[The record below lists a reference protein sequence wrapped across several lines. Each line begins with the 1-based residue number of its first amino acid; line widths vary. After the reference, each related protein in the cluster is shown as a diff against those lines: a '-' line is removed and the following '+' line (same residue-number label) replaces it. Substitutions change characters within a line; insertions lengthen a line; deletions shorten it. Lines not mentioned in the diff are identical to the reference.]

1 LHFNLIQ
8 FFSKRTNFLK
18 FLMNFF
24 TKSSKILFL
33 LLLALLSF
41 ESCRDIEVPTEKVTA
56 HKFDGKVYWH
66 WHEKFLEI
74 DRYAKGYRPGPG
86 PRALCYLNFSAY
98 EAIVSGIPENNS
110 MANLYADISIPKTDE
125 NLEYYWP
132 ACVNESFAFLMKR
145 YFFHM
150 EGEYADL
157 FKSIEAK
164 RNELHSEY
172 ANKTTPEILERSEK
186 HGIAVAQ
193 AVYDWSKTDAIGHN
207 AFLDPA
213 PSSYSAPVGPGL
225 WYGQSPGQRP
235 MFPYWGET
243 RLMAMRRDE
252 IIAKPPIP
260 YSEDVNSLFYT
271 QAMEVY
277 NTVNNIKNN
286 GPGAYEALWLAE
298 FWSDDML
305 GVTFAPP
312 PRLFAIL
319 NQINAREDLNLA
331 ESAEIYNKLGFAL
344 NDAGVAIWKSKF
356 TYNVERPFSYIN
368 RIVSRDYPEAATW
381 QSILDNRITNVS
393 GITPPFPAYPSG
405 HSGFGGAGGKI
416 LSSYFEFTD
425 KHPGTYTFTDNCHK
439 DRTPFNGTPR
449 TFASFNDMAKEDAY
463 SRIPLGVHFRM
474 DCDEGLRLGELAAQR
489 VLELPW
495 KR

>member
-1 LHFNLIQ
+1 
-8 FFSKRTNFLK
+8 
-18 FLMNFF
+18 MNFF
-24 TKSSKILFL
+24 TKSSKALFL
-33 LLLALLSF
+33 LIIALISF
-41 ESCRDIEVPTEKVTA
+41 QSCREIEVPTEKVTA
-56 HKFDGKVYWH
+56 HKFDSKVYYEWN
-66 WHEKFLEI
+66 EKFLEI

-86 PRALCYLNFSAY
+86 PRVLCYLNFAAY
-98 EAIVSGIPENNS
+98 EAIISGIPENNS
-110 MANLYADISIPKTDE
+110 LVNMYADLAIPKVDE
-125 NLEYYWP
+125 SQEYYWP
-132 ACVNESFAFLMKR
+132 ACINESFAFMMKR

-157 FKSIEAK
+157 FKSIETK
-164 RNELHSEY
+164 RNQLHAQY
-172 ANKTTPEILERSEK
+172 AQETTPEILERSEK

-193 AVYDWSKTDAIGHN
+193 AVYDWSKTDVVGHN

-213 PSSYSAPVGPGL
+213 PASYIPPVGPGL
-225 WYGQSPGQRP
+225 WVGKTPSQKP

-243 RLMAMRRDE
+243 RLFAMRRDE
-252 IIAKPPIP
+252 IVGFPPIP
-260 YSEDVNSLFYT
+260 YSESTNSLFYT

-277 NTVNNIKNN
+277 NTVENIRNN
-286 GPGAYEALWLAE
+286 GPGAYEALWLGE

-319 NQINAREDLNLA
+319 NQIATLENLDLA
-331 ESAEIYNKLGFAL
+331 EAAEIYAKMGLAL
-344 NDAGVAIWKSKF
+344 NDAGVSIWKSKY

-368 RIVSRDYPEAATW
+368 RVVSQNVPAAANW
-381 QSILDNRITNVS
+381 ESILTNRVVTPNIT

-439 DRTPFNGTPR
+439 NRTEFEGTPR
-449 TFASFNDMAKEDAY
+449 TFASFKDMANEDAY

-495 KR
+495 KK

>member
-1 LHFNLIQ
+1 
-8 FFSKRTNFLK
+8 
-18 FLMNFF
+18 MNVF
-24 TKSSKILFL
+24 TKTSKGLLL
-33 LLLALLSF
+33 LLLALISF
-41 ESCRDIEVPTEKVTA
+41 QSCRDIEVPSEKVTA
-56 HKFDGKVYWH
+56 HKFDSKVYFD
-66 WHEKFLEI
+66 WHEKFLEL

-86 PRALCYLNFSAY
+86 PRVLCYLNFAAY
-98 EAIVSGIPENNS
+98 EAIISGIPENNS
-110 MANLYADISIPKTDE
+110 LAYMYADLSIPKVDE
-125 NLEYYWP
+125 NQEYYWP

-150 EGEYADL
+150 EGEYSEL
-157 FKSIEAK
+157 FKSLESTRAQ
-164 RNELHSEY
+164 LHAQY
-172 ANKTTPEILERSEK
+172 AQEVASDVLERSEK

-193 AVYDWSKTDAIGHN
+193 AVYEWSKTDAVGHN

-213 PSSYSAPVGPGL
+213 PQSYNPPVGPGL
-225 WYGQSPGQRP
+225 WTGQTPGQKP
-235 MFPYWGET
+235 MFPYWGDT
-243 RLMAMRRDE
+243 RLFAMRRDE
-252 IIAKPPIP
+252 IVGYPPIP
-260 YSEDVNSLFYT
+260 YSEDKNSLFYT

-277 NTVNNIKNN
+277 NTVNNITNN

-319 NQINAREDLNLA
+319 NQIAVIEKLNLA
-331 ESAEIYNKLGFAL
+331 EAAEIYAKLGLAL
-344 NDAGVAIWKSKF
+344 NDTGVTIWKTKF
-356 TYNVERPFSYIN
+356 TYNVERPFSYIQ
-368 RIVSRDYPEAATW
+368 RVVSRDYPAAANW
-381 QSILDNRITNVS
+381 ESVLVNRTVTPYKT

-439 DRTPFNGTPR
+439 NRSEFEGTPR

-474 DCDEGLRLGELAAQR
+474 DCDEGLRLGELAAQS

-495 KR
+495 KK